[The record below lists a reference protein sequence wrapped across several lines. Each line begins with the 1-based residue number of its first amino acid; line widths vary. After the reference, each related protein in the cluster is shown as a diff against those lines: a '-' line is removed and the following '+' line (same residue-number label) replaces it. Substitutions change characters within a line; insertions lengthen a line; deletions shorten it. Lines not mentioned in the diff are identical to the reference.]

1 MSFFV
6 GRNQKGRVGTLLCC
20 VKTVVVIVVTVVIID
35 TVVVT
40 ECCDTWDEVDS
51 IAISLFGWSKQ
62 IQYKA
67 APNSIRRQDQKNY
80 SDSEMR
86 FLVLHEVAADQ
97 KCCMVLREAPM
108 SDSELNNIKSKRYK

>member
-20 VKTVVVIVVTVVIID
+20 VDTVVVIVVTVVIID

-51 IAISLFGWSKQ
+51 IAVSLFGWSKQ

-67 APNSIRRQDQKNY
+67 APNSIRRQGKQAELICSPY
-80 SDSEMR
+80 FMI
-86 FLVLHEVAADQ
+86 VLTILSPLPPQAGE
-97 KCCMVLREAPM
+97 
-108 SDSELNNIKSKRYK
+108 